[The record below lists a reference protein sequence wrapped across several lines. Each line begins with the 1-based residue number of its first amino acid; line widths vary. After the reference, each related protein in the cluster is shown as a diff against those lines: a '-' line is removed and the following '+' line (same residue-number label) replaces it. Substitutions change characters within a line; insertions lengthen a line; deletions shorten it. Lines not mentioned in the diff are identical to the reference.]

1 MSAREDPALTT
12 PVVEVSQPAP
22 KVAVVCLLGE
32 HDLASEP
39 DVTAAIAQALGEG
52 NDVVVDLSETPFID
66 SKIIGVLIKESAH
79 AGELGRQL
87 VLEIRADSPARRALE
102 ITTVD
107 QHLLNYETAESAV
120 EAILEA
126 RR

>member
-1 MSAREDPALTT
+1 M
-12 PVVEVSQPAP
+12 
-22 KVAVVCLLGE
+22 
-32 HDLASEP
+32 
-39 DVTAAIAQALGEG
+39 
-52 NDVVVDLSETPFID
+52 VVDLSETPFID